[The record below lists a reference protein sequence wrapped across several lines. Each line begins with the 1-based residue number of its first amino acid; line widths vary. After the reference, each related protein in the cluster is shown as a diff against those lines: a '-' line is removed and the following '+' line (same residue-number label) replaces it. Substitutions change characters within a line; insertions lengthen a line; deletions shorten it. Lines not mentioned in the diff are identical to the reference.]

1 MAPHKF
7 YGMITMNHCYDDLI
21 GEVATTTVCTDPA
34 HDATTYIRPLAE
46 ARRKEILDGI
56 STLRGMQVDYGVAVI
71 ELGTGD
77 DSTNWHTHIAFYGKW
92 NYQT

>member
-21 GEVATTTVCTDPA
+21 GEVATTTVSTRPGVP
-34 HDATTYIRPLAE
+34 DAKTYIRPLAD
-46 ARRKEILDGI
+46 ARRKEILEGI
-56 STLRGMQVDYGVAVI
+56 SNLRGMQVDYGVAVI

-77 DSTNWHTHIAFYGKW
+77 NSSNWHTHIAFSEK
-92 NYQT
+92 